1 MFPLDVALSGH
12 LAATVIEVLLVDAG
26 YQVVPLGIERIVR
39 ELRTADAE
47 RYRGIAP
54 PRLRSLPDFFVIDPD
69 SSQGFLVEVKYRRYL
84 HSKLAEDLSTS
95 QEHWAPLVL
104 VLAVTEPPV
113 EWTGAVR
120 HLRLFRIEP
129 RTPLTMAYF
138 TGHGA
143 RMQDV
148 FPRLAP
154 KWPDATIRQAQD
166 FILRIAAEGDS
177 R

>member
-12 LAATVIEVLLVDAG
+12 LAARVIEVLLVDAG
-26 YQVVPLGIERIVR
+26 YQVVPLGIERTIR
-39 ELRTADAE
+39 ELRTAVAD

-69 SSQGFLVEVKYRRYL
+69 ANQGFLVEVKYRRYL

-95 QEHWAPLVL
+95 QEHWASLVL
-104 VLAVTEPPV
+104 ILAIAEPPA

-120 HLRLFRIEP
+120 HLRLFRIKP
-129 RTPLTMAYF
+129 RPLLTTAYF
-138 TGHGA
+138 SGHDA

-148 FPRLAP
+148 CPRLGL

-166 FILRIAAEGDS
+166 FILRIAAEG
-177 R
+177 